1 MRPRR
6 IGAGVRSAK
15 WLASPE
21 ELQPAIRCL
30 QAAWDVMREFSTMVK
45 LFSYSGQ
52 QLSEKEIKAR
62 LQSAMVLN
70 APISIRF

>member
-1 MRPRR
+1 LLHF
-6 IGAGVRSAK
+6 S
-15 WLASPE
+15 
-21 ELQPAIRCL
+21 
-30 QAAWDVMREFSTMVK
+30 REFSTMVK

-62 LQSAMVLN
+62 LQSAMVLR